1 MLRGMEK
8 QVNLTSDGIALRP
21 NDFAPLTLVFSGSG
35 AWLACGTRAWTR
47 SGLPRAGP
55 YFEKPFEP
63 PDAWLNAATSRR
75 LCSASFS
82 STLCT

>member
-1 MLRGMEK
+1 MERRRII
-8 QVNLTSDGIALRP
+8 LTIDFGGRP
-21 NDFAPLTLVFSGSG
+21 RLTDT
-35 AWLACGTRAWTR
+35 AIITA
-47 SGLPRAGP
+47 GLQWKL
-55 YFEKPFEP
+55 YFESAFEP